1 MTIAFI
7 KITNNQPEANLES
20 VKSKEG
26 VKSKETEKIANKS
39 KMKTLEKI
47 KVEKNQKQSTPIIKT
62 VNKIFHKKLNA
73 SSSQE
78 KTENND
84 IERE

>member
-26 VKSKETEKIANKS
+26 VKSKETEKKIANKN
-39 KMKTLEKI
+39 KMKNTGENKSREKPETI
-47 KVEKNQKQSTPIIKT
+47 NTHNKNSEQDI
-62 VNKIFHKKLNA
+62 
-73 SSSQE
+73 SQE
-78 KTENND
+78 VECIKQPGKY
-84 IERE
+84 RKQ